1 MLRFLVMTRFDYG
14 MAYYREEGLLEGHLK
29 TMEDMG
35 GGEMSVGS
43 FLFEAGQKG
52 WEFCA
57 LLPIKGSTD
66 YTAWAIFKR
75 PVEELRAP

>member
-1 MLRFLVMTRFDYG
+1 
-14 MAYYREEGLLEGHLK
+14 MAYYKEEGSLEAQLK

-35 GGEMSVGS
+35 GTLTNVDA

-57 LLPIKGSTD
+57 LLPIRDSTGHN
-66 YTAWAIFKR
+66 AWAVFKR
-75 PVEELRAP
+75 PIAELRAP